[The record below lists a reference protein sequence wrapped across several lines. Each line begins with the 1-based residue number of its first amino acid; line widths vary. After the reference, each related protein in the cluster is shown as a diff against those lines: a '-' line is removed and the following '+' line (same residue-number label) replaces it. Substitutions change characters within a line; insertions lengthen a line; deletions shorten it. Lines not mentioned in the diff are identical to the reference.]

1 MHTDKICRRPLL
13 YVSLILAC
21 APFFGVQQHSGSI
34 KGTVTDQLGSLVT
47 NARVVLKDDRASTTS
62 ITTNSAGMFAF
73 KNLKPGLYQVRVV
86 APGFVVYE
94 DKEVSVTARV
104 T

>member
-1 MHTDKICRRPLL
+1 
-13 YVSLILAC
+13 
-21 APFFGVQQHSGSI
+21 
-34 KGTVTDQLGSLVT
+34 
-47 NARVVLKDDRASTTS
+47 
-62 ITTNSAGMFAF
+62 MFEF

-104 T
+104 TTDLDIQLSVELEEQQVTVDNRSVSTDADNNAHGNSSTWWRRDSLFNCRW